1 MFALI
6 PVFVLAGAAW
16 LISLIVSAV
25 ATAVMLYIIWCFV
38 RAYPVLKV
46 RVQTRVASIRSKE
59 E

>member
-16 LISLIVSAV
+16 LAGLIVSAV
-25 ATAVMLYIIWCFV
+25 ATAIMLYIIWRV
-38 RAYPVLKV
+38 YLAYPILKV